1 VFLFPALARVTSRYV
16 MLASLGEFLP
26 VQPVG
31 REEDQYPIP
40 FLRPWPCGAAEV
52 FIAAFVIVDLAT
64 LFVPKGM
71 ADP

>member
-1 VFLFPALARVTSRYV
+1 MKS
-16 MLASLGEFLP
+16 P

-31 REEDQYPIP
+31 REEDPYPTP
-40 FLRPWPCGAAEV
+40 FSGRGLLSPGSLIV
-52 FIAAFVIVDLAT
+52 AFVIFGSAT